1 MFVHLYFVHVAVMVD
16 GVVVKVH
23 ETLHSRKFPAHE
35 QYLPYGIWF
44 SNVSGR
50 RVASKTRGAAESKSK
65 QVNDD
70 II

>member
-23 ETLHSRKFPAHE
+23 ETRHSRKFHAHE
-35 QYLPYGIWF
+35 QYLPYGI
-44 SNVSGR
+44 V
-50 RVASKTRGAAESKSK
+50 
-65 QVNDD
+65 